1 MAVDQARRVAV
12 VRGWGGS
19 PVKEKQGIRRV
30 LCVEMVAGGEKKKKR
45 VRERWVDFQRELNTQ
60 RGVSC

>member
-12 VRGWGGS
+12 VGGGS